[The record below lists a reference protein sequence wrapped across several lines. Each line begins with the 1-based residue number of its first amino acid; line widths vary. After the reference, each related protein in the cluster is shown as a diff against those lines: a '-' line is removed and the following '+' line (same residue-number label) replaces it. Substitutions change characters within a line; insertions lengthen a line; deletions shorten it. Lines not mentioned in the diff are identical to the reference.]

1 MGKTKILLHG
11 FFLLAFGYVN
21 AQVELKKS
29 KVTIAGKIENGKN
42 QTLRITNFELVGRK
56 QYMIKINDDGS
67 FRTALYV
74 LSPHDSYISYNK
86 NNVSVFLEPNDS
98 LYFTADGENF
108 EQTIQFSGDNASS
121 NDALQKF
128 FNEFESLI
136 HSEHLFSIMSNP
148 DPIEFK
154 ESVSDFFE
162 KLDAKIEIIGRE
174 YQPNYK
180 IIKWM
185 EAYSKYRLG
194 EELFEYG
201 RKSKETLPE
210 NFYDFVEEYSIS
222 QQKSD
227 LYCSQYYDDFVS
239 EYCTHQFSNYN
250 EWELFKAHSRAGRS
264 YSSIKTL
271 LNIVSEQKSV
281 DSAMELFL
289 TKAYYNALGHID
301 TRSADTLFAEY
312 SKIVANKSFGDFIK
326 KEIVESRFSENEY
339 TLDDLAQL
347 EFVGEIFMDIK
358 EKHQGKVLYID
369 FWGTWCKPCLREFP
383 YSRSLHEELSNKDL
397 AFIYLCCSSEKESW
411 QKTIQKFDL
420 AGTHYLLNDDQYNV
434 LVTEFISTGFPQYM
448 IINKEGS
455 IVNRDADRPS
465 SNSTKSKLIS
475 LIEE

>member
-162 KLDAKIEIIGRE
+162 KLDC
-174 YQPNYK
+174 
-180 IIKWM
+180 
-185 EAYSKYRLG
+185 
-194 EELFEYG
+194 
-201 RKSKETLPE
+201 E
-210 NFYDFVEEYSIS
+210 N
-222 QQKSD
+222 
-227 LYCSQYYDDFVS
+227 
-239 EYCTHQFSNYN
+239 
-250 EWELFKAHSRAGRS
+250 
-264 YSSIKTL
+264 
-271 LNIVSEQKSV
+271 
-281 DSAMELFL
+281 
-289 TKAYYNALGHID
+289 
-301 TRSADTLFAEY
+301 
-312 SKIVANKSFGDFIK
+312 
-326 KEIVESRFSENEY
+326 
-339 TLDDLAQL
+339 
-347 EFVGEIFMDIK
+347 
-358 EKHQGKVLYID
+358 
-369 FWGTWCKPCLREFP
+369 
-383 YSRSLHEELSNKDL
+383 
-397 AFIYLCCSSEKESW
+397 
-411 QKTIQKFDL
+411 
-420 AGTHYLLNDDQYNV
+420 
-434 LVTEFISTGFPQYM
+434 
-448 IINKEGS
+448 
-455 IVNRDADRPS
+455 
-465 SNSTKSKLIS
+465 
-475 LIEE
+475 